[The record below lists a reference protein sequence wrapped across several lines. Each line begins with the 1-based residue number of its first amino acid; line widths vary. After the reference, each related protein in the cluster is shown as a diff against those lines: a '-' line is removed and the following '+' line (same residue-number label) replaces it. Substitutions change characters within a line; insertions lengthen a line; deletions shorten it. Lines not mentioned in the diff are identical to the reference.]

1 MKQKLEKLDTKQLLY
16 LYEQHT
22 ETFYLPYCNDKEIK
36 ISEYNFRSTI
46 LEILK
51 ERLEEDMK

>member
-1 MKQKLEKLDTKQLLY
+1 MKQKLEKLDTKQLLH
-16 LYEQHT
+16 LYGQHT
-22 ETFYLPYCNDKEIK
+22 EVFHLPYCNDKEIK
-36 ISEYNFRSTI
+36 TSEYSFRSTI